1 MVVLSEFK
9 LRNMEE
15 KDIDTI
21 YKHIHQSYVNKYFK
35 NEREQKELHNR
46 QYESIIYSKNY
57 IFHIFE
63 NTSDE
68 FIAMVRHKLDSNVS
82 EVAIYLN
89 REFREKNYSKQILKK
104 SIQEI
109 KIKRKEIKIIEAHIL
124 EENIVSQKLF
134 SGLNFRY
141 EGIKNYDAL
150 DYMLFRLILD

>member
-1 MVVLSEFK
+1 MSEFRI
-9 LRNMEE
+9 RNMEE

-63 NTSDE
+63 NNSDE
-68 FIAMVRHKLDSNVS
+68 FIAMVRHRLENNIS

-89 REFREKNYSKQILKK
+89 KEFRAKNYSKQILKK

-109 KIKRKEIKIIEAHIL
+109 KIRRKEIKIIEAHIL

-134 SGLNFRY
+134 SSLNFRY
-141 EGIKNYDAL
+141 QGNKNYDAL

>member
-1 MVVLSEFK
+1 MVLSELK

-15 KDIDTI
+15 RDIDTI
-21 YKHIHQSYVNKYFK
+21 YKHIHQNYVNKYFK

-46 QYESIIYSKNY
+46 QYESIISSKDY

-63 NTSDE
+63 NSSDE
-68 FIAMVRHKLDSNVS
+68 FIAMVRHKLDKDVS

-89 REFREKNYSKQILKK
+89 RVFRERKYSKLILKR

-124 EENIVSQKLF
+124 EENIASQKLF